1 MSESPSLAPTFAELE
16 ISTEK
21 SVIGKGTF
29 GIVKMAESLKTKAK
43 YALKIVR
50 KKNYR
55 FSEIIDNKTKKLRW
69 TPKIFKRM
77 TFIAWKGR
85 WKSIEKSTIQTL

>member
-1 MSESPSLAPTFAELE
+1 MSESPSLAPTLAELE
-16 ISTEK
+16 ISAEK

-50 KKNYR
+50 KKLSLFRNY
-55 FSEIIDNKTKKLRW
+55 
-69 TPKIFKRM
+69 
-77 TFIAWKGR
+77 
-85 WKSIEKSTIQTL
+85 

>member
-1 MSESPSLAPTFAELE
+1 MSESPSLAPTLAELE

-29 GIVKMAESLKTKAK
+29 GIVKMAESQKTKAK

-50 KKNYR
+50 KNQKLLKIKPKN
-55 FSEIIDNKTKKLRW
+55 
-69 TPKIFKRM
+69 
-77 TFIAWKGR
+77 
-85 WKSIEKSTIQTL
+85 